1 MGDRLPLVTGQSRKV
16 LIPIHQANGSV
27 AIQQAWLAPNADVH
41 TGYLPYTRKNVV
53 LQSFKLLDNIYDWT
67 GAWLGRNH
75 ATALRDIF
83 ACFGFRLPSC
93 GELQSIYNAH
103 TKWLSNKTPKA
114 DQYKAALANEPFLTL
129 QICSS
134 GHSNLY
140 LGDYNGTPINYDTH
154 GYNYT
159 DTTGRSLDIRRVC
172 IETIAIPDYFLKQ
185 DVTFV
190 ELK

>member
-1 MGDRLPLVTGQSRKV
+1 MVK
-16 LIPIHQANGSV
+16 A
-27 AIQQAWLAPNADVH
+27 
-41 TGYLPYTRKNVV
+41 
-53 LQSFKLLDNIYDWT
+53 FKFLDNVYDWT
-67 GAWLGRNH
+67 GAWMGRNH

-93 GELQSIYNAH
+93 GELISIYNDH
-103 TKWLSNKTPKA
+103 TKWLSSKKSREE
-114 DQYKAALANEPFLTL
+114 QYAAALANEPFLTL

-134 GHSNLY
+134 GHSNLF
-140 LGDYNGTPINYDTH
+140 LGDYAGTPINYDTH

-159 DTTGRSLDIRRVC
+159 DSSGRSVDIRRVC
-172 IETIAIPDYFLKQ
+172 VEPILIPDYFLKQ